1 MNGRATKRIRLNRTF
16 LAFGIETCLNGIGGD
31 VIREALAHQKPNQFF
46 ECARLWNTPLG
57 EQG

>member
-1 MNGRATKRIRLNRTF
+1 MRLNRTF

-31 VIREALAHQKPNQFF
+31 MIREALAHQKPNQFF
-46 ECARLWNTPLG
+46 ESARLWNTPLG